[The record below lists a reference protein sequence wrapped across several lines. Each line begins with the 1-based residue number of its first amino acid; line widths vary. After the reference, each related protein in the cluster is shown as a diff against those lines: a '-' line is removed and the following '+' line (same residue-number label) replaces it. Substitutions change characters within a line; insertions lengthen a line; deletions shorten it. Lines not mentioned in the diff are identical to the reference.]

1 MSAYMIARVDVTDL
15 DAWKNYAANAGPT
28 VAQYGGK
35 YIARGGELTGLENFE
50 DEGKRVVII
59 QFPDVET
66 AEKWYHSPE
75 YTEVR
80 KLRETAGHARFMI
93 VDGYD
98 G

>member
-1 MSAYMIARVDVTDL
+1 MTAYMIARVDVTDL

-28 VAQYGGK
+28 VDQYGGK
-35 YIARGGELTGLENFE
+35 YIARGGALTGLENFE

-66 AEKWYHSPE
+66 AEKWYHSEE
-75 YTEVR
+75 YNAVR
-80 KLRETAGHARFMI
+80 KLRDTAGHARFMI
-93 VDGYD
+93 VEGYD

>member
-1 MSAYMIARVDVTDL
+1 MTAYMIAWVDVTDL

-28 VAQYGGK
+28 VEKFGGK
-35 YIARGGELTGLENFE
+35 YIVRGGDLTGLENFE

-66 AEKWYHSPE
+66 AEKWYHSDE
-75 YTEVR
+75 YTAVR
-80 KLRETAGHARFMI
+80 KLRDTAGHARFMI

>member
-1 MSAYMIARVDVTDL
+1 MTAYMIARVDVTDL

-28 VAQYGGK
+28 VAQFGGK

-59 QFPDVET
+59 QFPDVES
-66 AEKWYHSPE
+66 ANNWYHSPE

-80 KLRETAGHARFMI
+80 KLRANAGYARFMI